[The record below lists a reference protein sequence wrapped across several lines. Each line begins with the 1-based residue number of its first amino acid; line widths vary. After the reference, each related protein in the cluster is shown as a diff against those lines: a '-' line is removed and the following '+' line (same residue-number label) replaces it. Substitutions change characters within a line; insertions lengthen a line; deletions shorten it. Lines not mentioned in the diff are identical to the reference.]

1 MRKIWLGA
9 AALGCTLAASAAY
22 WASGPRGAS
31 AQTAADGAP
40 TNANAAPSPAGV
52 RANGRNALQ
61 PQSAAADTPAFTFS
75 TGASRSIAPLLGED
89 ARVSAMAVGDV
100 TGDGRDDLVATTHVE
115 NNASPS
121 VAKVLVYVQQTNGTL
136 APPIKL
142 HNSWDSNA
150 AQDQGLALADMN
162 DDGLLDIVYANGYGV
177 DVALSQG
184 AGQFSWVRSG
194 DYGSYY
200 HSLGVLDIDRDGYA
214 DVFAQSY
221 MHSATLMMG
230 TPLRPVSRNSFMNT
244 PVERNNEL
252 RIGDITGDGLPDVLI
267 TGAGSSLT
275 EFWVYPSRP
284 EGGLGPVRSYQVPLA
299 LTNSVA
305 IGDFD
310 NDGRNDVAVSGWG
323 NPATVDGFYVYR
335 QNAAG
340 ELDAPM
346 RAPVAY
352 GSERVWAASMWA
364 ADFDRDGK
372 TDLVGLNSALFRPSL
387 SLYLQGDQGLQAPQ
401 TINDYGATVSTMS
414 TTIGSGDLNGDGCT
428 DLALSGETTL
438 VVYYG
443 RNCKPA
449 PPRPAARDL
458 DGDRKSDLIWRQ
470 PALGY
475 LATWRMDGAARAS
488 GASYAVGSAWR
499 VVVSGD
505 YNGDGRTDLVWTDG
519 SNMQMWRNDGNGAY
533 TGLPMQAYPSGYRAV
548 ASADVNG
555 DGKADLIW
563 QDDSDYYLAV
573 WLMDG
578 ASTVGGQAVR
588 LSSSCWIVLGAGDF
602 DGDGRA
608 DLLLSDDLDLHMYFG
623 QRDGRLVKSGLGVG
637 SYPRQWT
644 LAGIGDA
651 DGDGRSDLFWR
662 HAGAGYLAQWRMLGK
677 YRSAGYSYPVGGD
690 WRVLDVADHDGDGR
704 ADLIWTDGKNMQR
717 WKSQGAGNFSGEA
730 MSDYPA
736 GWSLIAPEG
745 AGRRRCPAF

>member
-1 MRKIWLGA
+1 MRKIWIGA

-22 WASGPRGAS
+22 WASGPGTS
-31 AQTAADGAP
+31 TPTAARSAP
-40 TNANAAPSPAGV
+40 GNAAPDPAGA
-52 RANGRNALQ
+52 RAERRDRLAATSQ
-61 PQSAAADTPAFTFS
+61 PQSAAADTPAFSFRTPVYRFIS
-75 TGASRSIAPLLGED
+75 PILGND
-89 ARVSAMAVGDV
+89 ARISATAVGDV
-100 TGDGRDDLVATTHVE
+100 TGDGRDDLVVSTSVQNGT
-115 NNASPS
+115 SPS
-121 VAKVLVYVQQTNGTL
+121 VAKVLVYVQQADGTL
-136 APPIKL
+136 AEPIKL
-142 HNSWDSNA
+142 HNSWDSNSA
-150 AQDQGLALADMN
+150 SDQGLALADMN

-177 DVALSQG
+177 DVALSKG
-184 AGQFSWVRSG
+184 AGQFTWFTSG
-194 DYGSYY
+194 YTGVNYF
-200 HSLGVLDIDRDGYA
+200 SLGVLDIDRDGYA
-214 DVFAQSY
+214 DVFAQSFA
-221 MHSATLMMG
+221 SGATLMMG
-230 TPLRPVSRNSFMNT
+230 TPARPLWRTSYMTT
-244 PVERNNEL
+244 PVANNSVL
-252 RIGDITGDGLPDVLI
+252 RVGDVTGDGLPDVVL
-267 TGAGSSLT
+267 SSKFSY
-275 EFWVYPSRP
+275 EFWVYRALP
-284 EGGLGPVRSYQVPLA
+284 EGGLAPVRAYRIPTWIPS
-299 LTNSVA
+299 SVA

-310 NDGRNDVAVSGWG
+310 NDGRNDVAVSGSG
-323 NPATVDGFYVYR
+323 NSADDVYLYR

-340 ELDAPM
+340 ELDAPV
-346 RAPVAY
+346 RTRSQYAPE
-352 GSERVWAASMWA
+352 SLWA

-372 TDLVGLNSALFRPSL
+372 TDLVGAHSVLHSGL
-387 SLYLQGDQGLQAPQ
+387 SLYLQGDQGLLPAQLIA
-401 TINDYGATVSTMS
+401 DGRMGFSATSTPM
-414 TTIGSGDLNGDGCT
+414 GSGDLDGDGCT
-428 DLALSGETTL
+428 DLAIGTGTS
-438 VVYYG
+438 VIVHYG
-443 RNCKPA
+443 QNCKPA
-449 PPRPAARDL
+449 RVRAATRDL

-475 LATWRMDGAARAS
+475 LATWRMDGAARVS
-488 GASYAVGSAWR
+488 GASYAVGSTWR

-519 SNMQMWRNDGNGAY
+519 TNLQMWRNDGNGAY

-608 DLLLSDDLDLHMYFG
+608 DLLLGDDLDLHMYFG
-623 QRDGRLVKSGLGVG
+623 QRDGRLVKSSLGVG